1 MSHDLFALEWGLIE
15 NHSWRSEVCFS
26 FFCKIFQTFINQK
39 KKRQKSSLSFYLK
52 NITFK
57 SELACFLSMYITSVS
72 SKKGASG
79 CSIAY
84 FWSVMNGKGLRFI
97 VKFD

>member
-1 MSHDLFALEWGLIE
+1 MSHDLFALEWELIE

-39 KKRQKSSLSFYLK
+39 KDIKNHHCPFK

-84 FWSVMNGKGLRFI
+84 FWSVMNGKGLRFL